1 MHMGEEVI
9 TTKELDGKRFYYSFL
24 AGAQKIFEHY
34 QGINKINV
42 FPVADGDTGTNL
54 ASTMRSIIDTAIPTD
69 NIKVTAVAL
78 ADAALVGARGNSG
91 IIFAQFLYG
100 FSNEIPNNNNLS
112 ISDFAEIIKK
122 AVKYAYEAIAN
133 PVEGTMISVMR
144 EWAEYVYKIKDKFQ
158 DFNALIADSYNKA
171 MEALMDT
178 PKKLEILA
186 KSHVVD
192 AGAKGFVLFLE
203 GMIDFFKHG
212 QLKQIAQT
220 RNVSK
225 IKEFEEIIHDESSIT
240 FRYCTEAL
248 ISFDDEN
255 PDNKLNL
262 KKAIEG
268 FGDSLVV
275 AGSPKKLRIHIHTD
289 QPAALFS
296 AIKDIGNIS
305 FKKVDDMVMQNDLVH
320 HRKYNIA
327 LLTDST
333 CDLPQDVIEK
343 YQIQVVP
350 LTVHFKNDF
359 YLDSLTITSAE
370 FYKLMEEADYNPTT
384 SQPTYK
390 DFTNRYNY
398 LASHYDQIVGIHLSE
413 KMSGTFSNSK
423 KAAHAVQER
432 QQSNITVHSS
442 NKLTCALGLV
452 VLRAAEA
459 IANGMDYEEL
469 NREIN
474 RWTSATHL
482 FVNAP
487 TLKYMIRGGRVS
499 AVRGFVGKMLGIQP
513 LVTVNQEGKTEVFG
527 KPRSTR
533 QAMKMVIDEAA
544 RIMDGKKVWGYSISH
559 ADNEEG
565 AEWYAREM
573 EAITGQKP
581 KFVNYASPVLGA
593 HVGPGVVGLGLL
605 LD

>member
-1 MHMGEEVI
+1 MGEAVI
-9 TTKELDGKRFYYSFL
+9 TTRELDGKRFYYSFL

-112 ISDFAEIIKK
+112 IADFAEIIKK
-122 AVKYAYEAIAN
+122 AVRYAYEAIAN

-144 EWAEYVYKIKDKFQ
+144 EWAEYVYLIKDKFQ
-158 DFNALIADSYNKA
+158 DFNTLIADSYTKA
-171 MEALMDT
+171 KESLADT
-178 PKKLEILA
+178 PKKLEVLA
-186 KSHVVD
+186 KAHVVD

-225 IKEFEEIIHDESSIT
+225 IKEFEEIVHDETAIT
-240 FRYCTEAL
+240 YRYCTEAL
-248 ISFDDEN
+248 ISFDNEN
-255 PDNKLNL
+255 PDNKHIL

-275 AGSPKKLRIHIHTD
+275 AGSPKKLRLHIHTD
-289 QPAALFS
+289 EPAAMFM

-305 FKKVDDMVMQNDLVH
+305 FKKVDDMVMQNDIVH
-320 HRKYNIA
+320 HRKWDIA

-333 CDLPQDVIEK
+333 CDLPQEIIEK

-359 YLDSLTITSAE
+359 YLDSLTITSDE

-384 SQPTYK
+384 AQPTYK

-398 LASHYDQIVGIHLSE
+398 LSSHYDKIIGLHLSE

-432 QQSNITVHSS
+432 QQSDIAVHSS
-442 NKLTCALGLV
+442 NKLTAALGLM

-459 IANGMDYEEL
+459 IENGMDYEEL
-469 NREIN
+469 NQQITQ
-474 RWTSATHL
+474 WVPKAHMM
-482 FVNAP
+482 VNAP

-499 AVRGFVGKMLGIQP
+499 AVKGFVGKLLKIQP
-513 LVTVNQEGKTEVFG
+513 LVKVNPEGKTDVFG
-527 KPRSTR
+527 KPRSTK
-533 QAMKMVIDEAA
+533 QAMKMVIDEAIRA
-544 RIMDGKKVWGYSISH
+544 MEGNKLWGYAIAH
-559 ADNEEG
+559 ANNIKG
-565 AEWYAREM
+565 AEWYATEM

-581 KFVNYASPVLGA
+581 KFINSASPVLGA

-605 LD
+605 LE

>member
-1 MHMGEEVI
+1 MGDQLLI
-9 TTKELDGKRFYYSFL
+9 TRELDGKRFYYSFL

-100 FSNEIPNNNNLS
+100 FSNEIPDDKSLS
-112 ISDFAEIIKK
+112 IADFAEIIKK

-144 EWAEYVYKIKDKFQ
+144 EWAEYVYFIKDKFQ

-171 MEALMDT
+171 MEALLDT

-212 QLKQIAQT
+212 KLKEIAKT

-225 IKEFEEIIHDESSIT
+225 TKEFEEIVHDESTIT

-248 ISFDDEN
+248 ISFNDEDPN
-255 PDNKLNL
+255 NKNL
-262 KKAIEG
+262 LKSAIEEY
-268 FGDSLVV
+268 GDSLVV

-289 QPAALFS
+289 QPAKLFS
-296 AIKDIGNIS
+296 TIKDIGNITY
-305 FKKVDDMVMQNDLVH
+305 KKVDDMVMQNDLVH
-320 HRKYNIA
+320 HRKFNIA

-333 CDLPQDVIEK
+333 CDLPQEIVEK

-359 YLDSLTITSAE
+359 YLDSLTITGEE
-370 FYKLMEEADYNPTT
+370 FYNLMEEADYNPTT
-384 SQPTYK
+384 AQPTYK

-398 LASHYDQIVGIHLSE
+398 LSSHYDNIVGIHLSE

-423 KAAHAVQER
+423 KAAYAVQER
-432 QQSNITVHSS
+432 QQSHITVHSS
-442 NKLTCALGLV
+442 NKLTAALGLM

-459 IANGMDYEEL
+459 IESGMSYEEL
-469 NREIN
+469 NMAIES
-474 RWTSATHL
+474 WKPKTHMM
-482 FVNAP
+482 VNAP

-499 AVRGFVGKMLGIQP
+499 AVKGFMGKLLKIQP
-513 LVTVNQEGKTEVFG
+513 LVRVNPEGKTEVFG
-527 KPRSTR
+527 KPRSTK
-533 QAMKMVIDEAA
+533 QAMKMVIDEAVKV
-544 RIMDGKKVWGYSISH
+544 MEGNEVWGYSISH
-559 ADNEEG
+559 ANNHEG
-565 AEWYAREM
+565 ADWYAREM

-581 KFVNYASPVLGA
+581 KFINYASPVLGA

-605 LD
+605 LE